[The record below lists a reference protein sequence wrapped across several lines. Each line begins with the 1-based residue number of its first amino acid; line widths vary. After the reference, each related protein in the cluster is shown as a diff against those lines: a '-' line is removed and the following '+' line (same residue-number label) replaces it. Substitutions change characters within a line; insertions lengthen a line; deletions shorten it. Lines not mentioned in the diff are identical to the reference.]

1 MDGCDTGIGEIL
13 VLADASNIPGR
24 KKDGVLGMSGDD
36 DYEKNNKEPRRAWAV
51 RQRQYP
57 FLRDRIHYNSATIS
71 VALWCWLR
79 ASYFRG
85 CCCCH
90 CLFVFGV
97 NSRLCADPSS
107 GSSAKGDFSKRIG
120 LQSKWVLQK
129 RGACPA
135 CPSNEQQQHGGACIW
150 KRILQNLELEPDGDE
165 LWRNSD
171 NNKRIKKIAVSLLLL
186 PYHISQKC
194 ATWRRSA
201 VEQT

>member
-120 LQSKWVLQK
+120 ERKNMRGSLIKFCGIETCNLLHTISMKK
-129 RGACPA
+129 RVV
-135 CPSNEQQQHGGACIW
+135 
-150 KRILQNLELEPDGDE
+150 DM
-165 LWRNSD
+165 
-171 NNKRIKKIAVSLLLL
+171 
-186 PYHISQKC
+186 
-194 ATWRRSA
+194 
-201 VEQT
+201 